1 MNFFFRI
8 IIFFLFFFK
17 STLLYASE
25 KYVYVDMDFLVNSS
39 EAGKQISSELSSIHK
54 KKIDELKKI
63 EDELKK
69 GEAEIINQKNV
80 ISEEEFDKKLS
91 ELRKKA
97 NEYQKE
103 RNNSTKSI
111 SEKRIKATKELLSLI
126 QPILT
131 QFANDN
137 SISIIIQKKAIVI
150 GKSESD
156 ITNQILKIL
165 NTKHK
170 KINLN

>member
-1 MNFFFRI
+1 MQVKNMFMLIWIFLLILQKQENKFLLNFR
-8 IIFFLFFFK
+8 LF
-17 STLLYASE
+17 
-25 KYVYVDMDFLVNSS
+25 
-39 EAGKQISSELSSIHK
+39 IK